1 MIVPYVRSPEMGE
14 RHVDL
19 VPQLVDAVQRASGD
33 SIRIVPFDELDEAE
47 RGSARVA
54 VVDGPSADQLASLPK
69 LQWVHS
75 TWAGVEAL
83 IDALRREV
91 TIVRMVDPQL
101 AETMSEAV
109 LAWVLYLHRDMPRF
123 VRRQRERV
131 WDPVPVTVRAAERR
145 VGILGLGALGVA
157 AAERLRDNGFS
168 VAGWSRSPK
177 AVDGVECVD
186 GDGGLAR
193 LLGGSDILVNLLPD
207 TPATAGLLGADAFA
221 RMRTGASIFNVGRGP
236 TIDDAALLAALD
248 SGQVGHA
255 VLDVFVE
262 EPLPVDHPYWIHAS
276 VTVLP
281 HITGPTSDSTAVEIV
296 AANLIHW
303 SETGEL
309 PTVGVVDR
317 TAGY

>member
-1 MIVPYVRSPEMGE
+1 MGE

-19 VPQLVDAVQRASGD
+19 VPQLLGAVERAGGD
-33 SIRIVPFDELDEAE
+33 TIRIVPFDHLDDDE
-47 RGSARVA
+47 RESTRVA
-54 VVDGPSADQLASLPK
+54 VVDGPSADQLASLPN
-69 LQWVHS
+69 LEWVHS

-83 IDALRREV
+83 IDALRPDV
-91 TIVRMVDPQL
+91 NIVRMVDPQL

-109 LAWVLYLHRDMPRF
+109 LTWVLYLHRDMPRF

-157 AAERLRDNGFS
+157 AAERLRDNGFA

-177 AVDGVECVD
+177 SVDGVECVD
-186 GDGGLAR
+186 GDDGLAT
-193 LLGGSDILVNLLPD
+193 LFAGSDIVVNLLPD
-207 TPATAGLLGADAFA
+207 TPATAGLLGAADAFD
-221 RMRTGASIFNVGRGP
+221 RMRPGASILNVGRGP
-236 TIDDAALLAALD
+236 TIDDGALLAALD
-248 SGQVGHA
+248 SGRVGHA

-262 EPLPVDHPYWIHAS
+262 EPLPVDHPYWTHES

-281 HITGPTSDSTAVEIV
+281 HITGPTSDSTAAEIV
-296 AANLIHW
+296 AANLVQW
-303 SETGEL
+303 LETGDL